1 MSERLKLA
9 VTDEDDLA
17 VVSAHL
23 QDAIMLVGDIK
34 YDPAHKNIILM
45 LNRFDW
51 TGTQDQ
57 GQEGV
62 FSRCRCA
69 LQFDRVE
76 AVKVHNI
83 RLDAKIA
90 VLSLLNIG
98 FEGTDLPS
106 GRVIFNFSGG
116 GAIRLDV
123 ECIEARLADLGPEWQ
138 TKLKPGHDDAIAPTR
153 TNEESD

>member
-1 MSERLKLA
+1 MSGRLKLA
-9 VTDEDDLA
+9 VTDEGDLA

-34 YDPAHKNIILM
+34 YDPKHKNIIFM

-51 TGTQDQ
+51 AGAQQRAESD
-57 GQEGV
+57 E

-69 LQFDRVE
+69 LRFDRVE
-76 AVKVHNI
+76 AVKIHNI
-83 RLDAKIA
+83 RMDAKMA

-98 FEGTDLPS
+98 FEGADLPS
-106 GRVIFNFSGG
+106 GHVIFNFSGG

-138 TKLKPGHDDAIAPTR
+138 TSLKPVHDDAIAP
-153 TNEESD
+153 EQAEQESN